1 MRILII
7 IDMQNDFLTGTLG
20 TLEAQAI
27 ISNVVKR
34 IRESKDEMIIF
45 TQDTHQED
53 YLTTPEGIKLPI
65 EHCIEGTH
73 GWEIHEEILNTW
85 RQNKHTVVIP
95 DVENNSFKKP
105 VFGSVDLVKFLEGIK
120 EDIGEIE
127 LIGVCTDICV
137 VSNALMIKNT
147 VPDIRI
153 VVDAKC
159 CAGVTPQSHIE
170 ALNVMRMCQIDVLQ

>member
-1 MRILII
+1 MRVLII

-20 TLEAQAI
+20 TDEAQGI
-27 ISNVVKR
+27 IDNVVKR
-34 IRESKDEMIIF
+34 IKESKDEMIIF

-73 GWEIHEEILNTW
+73 GWEIHEEILNSW
-85 RQNKHTVVIP
+85 KENKNTIIIP
-95 DVENNSFKKP
+95 DVENNAFKKP
-105 VFGSVDLVKFLEGIK
+105 IFGSVDLVKFLEDIK
-120 EDIGEIE
+120 ENIAEIE

-159 CAGVTPQSHIE
+159 CAGVTPKSHQE
-170 ALNVMRMCQIDVLQ
+170 ALSVIRMCQIDILE